1 MKLLKHLN
9 KIALP
14 LLIAAISAPTF
25 AANKTGVGLGVAHDL
40 DLGVTAQLRGTSIF
54 FNSDAIAVDM
64 RLQNFSNNLGT
75 AHAYIDAGGFYRES
89 DGNGDYYQTGVRV
102 PVGLSFGIAPSLE
115 AYIQAVPHYAF
126 SDVESKEGFEVDGAL
141 GIRLRF

>member
-1 MKLLKHLN
+1 MKLFKHLN
-9 KIALP
+9 KIVLP
-14 LLIAAISAPTF
+14 LLITAISAPSF

-40 DLGVTAQLRGTSIF
+40 GLGVTAQLRGTSIF

-75 AHAYIDAGGFYRES
+75 VHAYIDAGGFYR
-89 DGNGDYYQTGVRV
+89 DGGGNGDYYQTGVRL
-102 PVGLSFGIAPSLE
+102 PIGLSFGIAPSLE
-115 AYIQAVPHYAF
+115 AYIQAVPHYGF
-126 SDVESKEGFEVDGAL
+126 SDVDYYEGFDVDGAL